1 MDSVRAPRAYRV
13 LGSTRDGASGEVP
26 SRRGAAG
33 DGAAGSQRPHQRR
46 RNAPVEGHAA
56 GDRCA
61 AGARCRGS
69 DGSAG
74 RESSPG
80 QAGRSQDIRPPAA
93 LRPRRSSQAAPRPDR
108 ARDPVSDPAT
118 NDLVHPVA
126 RTVLPDGRV
135 LEFDFPGLEI
145 GVAEYDEGP
154 TGCTV
159 FHLPKVASLAIDVR
173 GGSPGVNG
181 QHLDAINAICF
192 AGGSLYGLEAS
203 TGVAAELFKIRGYST
218 KWIDIALVS
227 GAIIFDYGTRANAIY
242 PDKELGRAAV
252 RAMRQGRFPLG
263 ARGAGRSATA
273 SHGTG
278 AELAGQGGAYRESGQ
293 TKILAFVVV
302 NAYGCL
308 VDRSGKIVRG
318 RPAPPVQ
325 GRTPRA
331 GNTTLSLVVT
341 NQKLDRLQLQ
351 SVGRQVHASMGRG
364 IQPFHARWDGD
375 VNYMVSTQEVTN
387 DDLDEVTLGEL
398 ASEAMWDAILA
409 SYDLATS

>member
-1 MDSVRAPRAYRV
+1 VF
-13 LGSTRDGASGEVP
+13 
-26 SRRGAAG
+26 
-33 DGAAGSQRPHQRR
+33 
-46 RNAPVEGHAA
+46 
-56 GDRCA
+56 
-61 AGARCRGS
+61 
-69 DGSAG
+69 
-74 RESSPG
+74 
-80 QAGRSQDIRPPAA
+80 
-93 LRPRRSSQAAPRPDR
+93 
-108 ARDPVSDPAT
+108 
-118 NDLVHPVA
+118 
-126 RTVLPDGRV
+126 
-135 LEFDFPGLEI
+135 EFEFPGLEI
-145 GVAEYDEGP
+145 GVAEYEEGP

-159 FHLPKVASLAIDVR
+159 FHLPKVASLSIDIR

-181 QHLDAINAICF
+181 QHLEAINAICF

-203 TGVAAELFKIRGYST
+203 TGVAAELFKMRGYST

-242 PDKELGRAAV
+242 PDKDLGRAAV
-252 RAMRQGRFPLG
+252 RAMRPGRIPLG

-278 AELAGQGGAYRESGQ
+278 AELAGQGGAYRESGP

-302 NAYGCL
+302 NAYGCI

-318 RPAPPVQ
+318 RPAGPVP
-325 GRTPRA
+325 GRVPRS

-351 SVGRQVHASMGRG
+351 SIGRQVHTSMARG

-387 DDLDEVTLGEL
+387 TDLDEVTLGER
-398 ASEAMWDAILA
+398 ASDAMWDAILA
-409 SYDLATS
+409 SYDS